1 MPLAKY
7 YGGKGASVMKKMKSE
22 YGAEK
27 GERVFYA
34 TANKMKNKGECKT
47 CMGRKVEYHSPAK
60 HPEQDDPYAAMDAM
74 TEKAANRQPG
84 TMQQM
89 RKEMKPMQQESPKP
103 AKRMQEGIEYLQRMY
118 RGK

>member
-7 YGGKGASVMKKMKSE
+7 MGGKGESVMRDMKAR
-22 YGAEK
+22 YGSEK

-34 TANKMKNKGECKT
+34 TANAMKNKPCKT

-74 TEKAANRQPG
+74 TEKAAKRQPG
-84 TMQQM
+84 TMEQM
-89 RKEMKPMQQESPKP
+89 RKEMKPMQQESSKP
-103 AKRMQEGIEYLQRMY
+103 AKGLIEYLKKMGG
-118 RGK
+118 GK

>member
-7 YGGKGASVMKKMKSE
+7 FGGKGASVMKTMKSE
-22 YGAEK
+22 YGAKK

-34 TANKMKNKGECKT
+34 TANKMKKTPCKT

-60 HPEQDDPYAAMDAM
+60 WPEQDDPYATLDKQIEEYTTKGAGSY
-74 TEKAANRQPG
+74 ER
-84 TMQQM
+84 M

-103 AKRMQEGIEYLQRMY
+103 AKKLQENLDYLQRLY
-118 RGK
+118 KGK

>member
-7 YGGKGASVMKKMKSE
+7 YGGKGASVMKQMKSE
-22 YGAEK
+22 YGAKK

-34 TANKMKNKGECKT
+34 TANTMKNKPCKT

-60 HPEQDDPYAAMDAM
+60 HPEQGDPYAEMDKQIEEYTTKGAGSY
-74 TEKAANRQPG
+74 E
-84 TMQQM
+84 QM

-103 AKRMQEGIEYLQRMY
+103 AKKMQEGLDYLQRLY